1 MPRKKQ
7 TKETAI
13 PLAGMEPAATAS
25 TTPEGEAVLEALRSY
40 HTLLGELAARYQV
53 SFQPDRPAERP
64 QINCPEDVHRLLGP
78 EMSAL
83 AQEQLRVLLL
93 NTRNQVMG
101 QRVIYIGNVNSSV
114 VRPAEVLRAAVI
126 ECAPSIIVSHNHP
139 SNDPTPSPEDVS
151 ITRDLAAAAK
161 LLGIDLLDHV
171 VIGGDRWVSLKER
184 KLMD

>member
-7 TKETAI
+7 TKTAD
-13 PLAGMEPAATAS
+13 
-25 TTPEGEAVLEALRSY
+25 TPPVTLEGHAVLEALRSNLD
-40 HTLLGELAARYQV
+40 LLGELAARYEV
-53 SFQPDRPAERP
+53 AYQPERP
-64 QINCPEDVHRLLGP
+64 EEMPTINCPADVQSLLWP

-93 NTRNQVMG
+93 NTRNQVRS
-101 QRVIYIGNVNSSV
+101 QRVIYMGNVNSSV

-126 ECAPSIIVSHNHP
+126 ENAPSIIVSHNHP
-139 SNDPTPSPEDVS
+139 SGDPTPSPEDVS

-161 LLGIDLLDHV
+161 LLGIGLLDHV
-171 VIGGDRWVSLKER
+171 VIGGDRFVSLKER

>member
-13 PLAGMEPAATAS
+13 PLIEAEPTAPS
-25 TTPEGEAVLEALRSY
+25 PATPEGEAVLEALRSNLS
-40 HTLLGELAARYQV
+40 LLGELAMRYQV
-53 SFQPDRPAERP
+53 AYQPEHPAQMP
-64 QINCPEDVHRLLGP
+64 TINCPADVHSLLGP

-93 NTRNQVMG
+93 NTRNQVLG
-101 QRVIYIGNVNSSV
+101 QRIVYQGNVNSSV
-114 VRPAEVLRAAVI
+114 VRPAEVLRSAVI
-126 ECAPSIIVSHNHP
+126 ENAPSIIVSHNHP
-139 SNDPTPSPEDVS
+139 SGDPTPSPEDVS
-151 ITRDLAAAAK
+151 ITRDLAASSK

-171 VIGGDRWVSLKER
+171 VIAGDRYVSLKER

>member
-1 MPRKKQ
+1 MSRKKQ
-7 TKETAI
+7 TKTDDT
-13 PLAGMEPAATAS
+13 PAVTL
-25 TTPEGEAVLEALRSY
+25 EGHAVLEALRSNLD
-40 HTLLGELAARYQV
+40 LLGELAARYEV
-53 SFQPDRPAERP
+53 AYQPERTAAMP
-64 QINCPEDVHRLLGP
+64 TINCPEDVHRLLGP

-126 ECAPSIIVSHNHP
+126 ECAPSIIVAHNHP
-139 SNDPTPSPEDVS
+139 SQDPTPSPEDVS
-151 ITRDLAAAAK
+151 ITRDLAASAK